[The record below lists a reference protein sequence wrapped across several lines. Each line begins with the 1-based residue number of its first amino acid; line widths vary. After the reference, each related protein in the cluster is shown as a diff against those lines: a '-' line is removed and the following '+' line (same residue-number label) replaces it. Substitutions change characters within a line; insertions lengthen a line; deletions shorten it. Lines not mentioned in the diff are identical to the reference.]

1 MTQDLQDARE
11 GREELRGAKQDAVR
25 ELLTL
30 QEQQRAELRIIN
42 NALHEEQMTR
52 ESLELKL
59 GDLRAE
65 VCYDCGV
72 NVLCRN
78 HFKCNVLS
86 YLQLE
91 RLQAENAAEWGKRER
106 LESEKLAL
114 ERDNKKLRIEV
125 RELQAE
131 RAVDRRGVAAGGISG
146 ANGNSSTG
154 NAGVDAVALRSIQH
168 ELTERNK
175 ELSDARHAH
184 SKLKKL
190 LAETNTELGH
200 AGRRAEQYE
209 AEVKRLRGRVEELKR
224 ELAGA
229 EDELDAACSHVRR
242 LQRNNEELLAQSDCL
257 QLNGTGGVVN
267 HRYVELVM

>member
-1 MTQDLQDARE
+1 MYAHLHSERIAVHQSLDKLTHDLQDARDKC
-11 GREELRGAKQDAVR
+11 EELRGAKQDAVR

-42 NALHEEQMTR
+42 NALHEEQQAR
-52 ESLELKL
+52 ESLERRL
-59 GDLRAE
+59 GDLRGE
-65 VCYDCGV
+65 
-72 NVLCRN
+72 
-78 HFKCNVLS
+78 
-86 YLQLE
+86 LE

-106 LESEKLAL
+106 LETEKLAL
-114 ERDNKKLRIEV
+114 ERDNKKVRVEL
-125 RELQAE
+125 RELQAD
-131 RAVDRRGVAAGGISG
+131 RSADRRNAAISVPLGAVGNGSTAGSGI
-146 ANGNSSTG
+146 
-154 NAGVDAVALRSIQH
+154 VDPVALRSMQQD
-168 ELTERNK
+168 LADRNK

-209 AEVKRLRGRVEELKR
+209 TEVKRLRGRVEELKR

-242 LQRNNEELLAQSDCL
+242 LQRNNEELLAQSDCMQA
-257 QLNGTGGVVN
+257 QLNGACAAGVTSN
-267 HRYVELVM
+267 RYVR